1 MGVFTVIG
9 IMATIFLSLV
19 GFGVVVGGFIKYI
32 KGA

>member
-9 IMATIFLSLV
+9 VMMVGLFSLV
-19 GFGVVVGGFIKYI
+19 GFSVVVGGFFKYI